1 LKNNEERERKGGGEK
16 GIKEKGDPENGNY
29 HSQLMEAESVTDMP
43 ADTHRITEAYPKL
56 SEPTAGT
63 EKGQKV
69 VLHLLLSNKIC

>member
-1 LKNNEERERKGGGEK
+1 LKRKWEK
-16 GIKEKGDPENGNY
+16 GEKEKGDPENGNY
-29 HSQLMEAESVTDMP
+29 HSQYREAEGVIAMP
-43 ADTHRITEAYPKL
+43 IHTRRSTKAFPKL